1 MSEYENKLK
10 KALLGEEDTPKKAV
24 LDDDDKPKKMEF
36 EGIITEKLP
45 NNLFI
50 VKLDKNSLEV
60 LAHVSGRMKMN
71 CINILPSDRVKVEL
85 NPNDKTKDGRFRAKI
100 VFRAK

>member
-1 MSEYENKLK
+1 MAEYDNK
-10 KALLGEEDTPKKAV
+10 PKKAKFDEEDNAKRV
-24 LDDDDKPKKMEF
+24 ELDDDDKPKKVEL
-36 EGIITEKLP
+36 EGIVAEKLP

-50 VKLDKNSLEV
+50 VELDNSLKV

-100 VFRAK
+100 VFRSK

>member
-1 MSEYENKLK
+1 MAEYENK
-10 KALLGEEDTPKKAV
+10 PKRVK
-24 LDDDDKPKKMEF
+24 LDDDDKAKKVELEEDDRPKKVEL
-36 EGIITEKLP
+36 EGIVAEKLP

-50 VKLDKNSLEV
+50 VELDNSLKV

-100 VFRAK
+100 VFRSK

>member
-1 MSEYENKLK
+1 MVDYENK
-10 KALLGEEDTPKKAV
+10 PKKAKFDEDDKSKNV
-24 LDDDDKPKKMEF
+24 ELDDDARPKKVEL
-36 EGIITEKLP
+36 EGVVAEKLP

-50 VKLDKNSLEV
+50 VELDNSLKV

-71 CINILPSDRVKVEL
+71 CINILPRDRVKVEL

-100 VFRAK
+100 VFRSK

>member
-1 MSEYENKLK
+1 MVDYENK
-10 KALLGEEDTPKKAV
+10 PKKAKF
-24 LDDDDKPKKMEF
+24 DEDDKGKNVELEDDGRPKKVEL
-36 EGIITEKLP
+36 EGIVAEKLP

-50 VKLDKNSLEV
+50 VELDNSLKV

-100 VFRAK
+100 VFRSK

>member
-1 MSEYENKLK
+1 MSEHETKSK
-10 KALLGEEDTPKKAV
+10 KIL
-24 LDDDDKPKKMEF
+24 LDDEKPKKMEL
-36 EGIITEKLP
+36 EGTVSEKLP

-50 VKLDKNSLEV
+50 VRLDDNGLEV

-71 CINILPSDRVKVEL
+71 CINILPRDKVKVEL

>member
-1 MSEYENKLK
+1 MVDYENK
-10 KALLGEEDTPKKAV
+10 PKKAKFDEDDKSKNV
-24 LDDDDKPKKMEF
+24 ELDDDARPKKVEL
-36 EGIITEKLP
+36 EGVVAEKLP

-50 VKLDKNSLEV
+50 VELDNSLKV

-100 VFRAK
+100 VFRSK

>member
-1 MSEYENKLK
+1 MAEYENK
-10 KALLGEEDTPKKAV
+10 PKKMK
-24 LDDDDKPKKMEF
+24 LDEDDKARKVEPEEDDKPKKVEL
-36 EGIITEKLP
+36 EGIVAEKLP

-50 VKLDKNSLEV
+50 VELDNSLKV

-71 CINILPSDRVKVEL
+71 CINILPRDKVKVEL

-100 VFRAK
+100 VFRSK

>member
-1 MSEYENKLK
+1 MVEYENK
-10 KALLGEEDTPKKAV
+10 PKKAKSE
-24 LDDDDKPKKMEF
+24 DDDKAKRVELESDDRAKKIEL
-36 EGIITEKLP
+36 EGVVAEKLP

-50 VKLDKNSLEV
+50 VELENSLKV

-100 VFRAK
+100 VFRSK

>member
-1 MSEYENKLK
+1 MAEYENKPKRLK
-10 KALLGEEDTPKKAV
+10 
-24 LDDDDKPKKMEF
+24 LDDDDKAKKVEIEEDDRPKKVEL
-36 EGIITEKLP
+36 EGIVAEKLP

-50 VKLDKNSLEV
+50 VELDNSLKV

-100 VFRAK
+100 VFRSK

>member
-1 MSEYENKLK
+1 ME
-10 KALLGEEDTPKKAV
+10 
-24 LDDDDKPKKMEF
+24 LD
-36 EGIITEKLP
+36 
-45 NNLFI
+45 
-50 VKLDKNSLEV
+50 NSLKV

-100 VFRAK
+100 VFRSK

>member
-1 MSEYENKLK
+1 MAEYENKSK
-10 KALLGEEDTPKKAV
+10 KVKLDEDDKAKKVELEEDDRPKKV
-24 LDDDDKPKKMEF
+24 EL
-36 EGIITEKLP
+36 EGIVAEKLP

-50 VKLDKNSLEV
+50 VELDNSLKV

-100 VFRAK
+100 VFRSK

>member
-1 MSEYENKLK
+1 MAEYDNK
-10 KALLGEEDTPKKAV
+10 PKKAKF
-24 LDDDDKPKKMEF
+24 DEDDKAKRVELEEDRPKKVEL
-36 EGIITEKLP
+36 EGIVAEKLP

-50 VKLDKNSLEV
+50 VELDNSLKV

-100 VFRAK
+100 VFRSK